1 MLDILKNINKYQS
14 PIWVWEDKN
23 MTFTAT
29 TFLTLWLLFTLV
41 FIIFLFFTLNALGK
55 QARYKFKLTIT
66 LSSLLLGLICFVG
79 IFTDQSLYKNINTK
93 FSFKDKLSFLDKRD
107 KPKPA
112 PQPKQDTSQNQDT
125 EHHYSRDEIKSKGY
139 EYEHD
144 YFPVDFKPTTA
155 SGKTIKSKAEALKVG
170 QDIEPGYYRITPTGK
185 SSSGIITMKNLFDKE
200 AESQFLSKTSGPSSF
215 TTYLVEGHTLVLN
228 EKEKANHTEYIIA
241 SEKHKM
247 RTSLTPGTYI
257 VGTDVKPGKYKIK
270 SDNSG
275 NFIVTSNKEDGPKYN
290 DILKKNFTKS
300 VSLDKGDIIY
310 IKGRPIVKL
319 SPQ

>member
-1 MLDILKNINKYQS
+1 
-14 PIWVWEDKN
+14 
-23 MTFTAT
+23 MTFNAT
-29 TFLTLWLLFTLV
+29 TFLTLWLLFTLI

-55 QARYKFKLTIT
+55 QSRYKFKLTIT
-66 LSSLLLGLICFVG
+66 LTSLILGLICFVG
-79 IFTDQSLYKNINTK
+79 IFTDQLLYKNINTK
-93 FSFKDKLSFLDKRD
+93 FSFKDKLSFLDNKD

-112 PQPKQDTSQNQDT
+112 PEPKQDTNQKQNSK
-125 EHHYSRDEIKSKGY
+125 HHYSRDEIKAKGY

-185 SSSGIITMKNLFDKE
+185 SPSGIITMKNPFDKE
-200 AESQFLSKTSGPSSF
+200 AESQFLSKTSGPSSL

-228 EKEKANHTEYIIA
+228 EKEKANYTAYIITP
-241 SEKHKM
+241 EKHKM

-257 VGTDVKPGKYKIK
+257 VGTDVKADKYKII
-270 SDNSG
+270 SNNSG
-275 NFIVTSNKEDGPKYN
+275 NFIVTSNKKDGPKYN
-290 DILKKNFTKS
+290 EILKKNFTKS

>member
-1 MLDILKNINKYQS
+1 
-14 PIWVWEDKN
+14 
-23 MTFTAT
+23 MTFNAT
-29 TFLTLWLLFTLV
+29 TFLTLWLLFTLI

-55 QARYKFKLTIT
+55 QSRYKFKLTVT
-66 LSSLLLGLICFVG
+66 LTSLILRLICFAG

-93 FSFKDKLSFLDKRD
+93 FSFKDKLSFLDNKEKS
-107 KPKPA
+107 KPTPE
-112 PQPKQDTSQNQDT
+112 PKQDTNQKQNSK
-125 EHHYSRDEIKSKGY
+125 HHYSRDEVKAKGY

-144 YFPVDFKPTTA
+144 YFPVDFKPTT
-155 SGKTIKSKAEALKVG
+155 SSSKTIKSKAEALKVG
-170 QDIEPGYYRITPTGK
+170 QDIEPGYYRIIPTGK
-185 SSSGIITMKNLFDKE
+185 SPSGIITMKNPFDKE
-200 AESQFLSKTSGPSSF
+200 AESQFLSKTSGPSSL

-228 EKEKANHTEYIIA
+228 EKEKANHTAYIITP
-241 SEKHKM
+241 EKHKM

-275 NFIVTSNKEDGPKYN
+275 NFIVTSNKKDGHKYN
-290 DILKKNFTKS
+290 EILKKNFTKS